1 VFYSAPSSCQAW
13 RISTE
18 PLGSISVDVDDFD
31 VERQRFAGE
40 TRIEIHPDNL
50 LVDVDNL
57 ALAAVLGLKVRPSSG
72 VWPPSISRSS
82 SVSNS

>member
-57 ALAAVLGLKVRPSSG
+57 ALAAVLGLKVRPLQASG
-72 VWPPSISRSS
+72 RRASLGAP